1 MVLPEEFYRAYYATV
16 YGYLLSL
23 CGDRFLA
30 EDLASETF
38 LRAIK
43 HIDSYD
49 PRYAPSTWLCTIGK
63 NLLYS
68 HYRKEKRLLP
78 LEEALPVVS
87 PSPESLY
94 LEKEQEQALRDVAKK
109 LSAQYRQVLNMR
121 LEGLSFRQIGEAL
134 GRSENWARVT
144 FFRAK
149 NQFIAEMEGN
159 T

>member
-1 MVLPEEFYRAYYATV
+1 
-16 YGYLLSL
+16 
-23 CGDRFLA
+23 
-30 EDLASETF
+30 
-38 LRAIK
+38 
-43 HIDSYD
+43 
-49 PRYAPSTWLCTIGK
+49 
-63 NLLYS
+63 
-68 HYRKEKRLLP
+68 
-78 LEEALPVVS
+78 
-87 PSPESLY
+87 LY

-149 NQFIAEMEGN
+149 NQLIAEMEGN